1 MKIWNRSVSNKGYLL
16 LLIFF
21 SFCFLPF
28 QTAEGAEKILLLN
41 RDILDKSLQIGTD
54 FMISHQNN
62 EGNFNYEYDW
72 IKGTFTKGD
81 SEVRQAGAAWGL
93 ALIYHETGQDIVLKA
108 LERALSFFEGHSR
121 VTPNGER
128 YISYPGASEGSTG
141 TVALCALAHIELL
154 RSLEEKGIPEKERVD
169 QYRSVLDGYIAF
181 LVKAR
186 DKNGLWHS
194 RYSTLTGKPYGP
206 SSPYFDGE
214 SLLALTKAVKY
225 LGMKYLIP
233 VIISSAES
241 GYVLNVREALEKDPD
256 SNITKGYFQWAS
268 MSYYELADLGLDNSD
283 SYGERLMELSDWMI
297 DVHKTLRRTRNTA
310 YAYEGIIHAY
320 QWARTKDYSSKAD
333 KYRDTIER
341 GLGKLS
347 TWQVGSPVANSF
359 IRKHPTADPLA
370 IGGVQNH
377 RSESPL
383 RIDVT
388 QHQMHAVILA
398 RRYVFDK

>member
-1 MKIWNRSVSNKGYLL
+1 MKIWNRSVSNNKYLL
-16 LLIFF
+16 FLIFF
-21 SFCFLPF
+21 SLYFLHF
-28 QTAEGAEKILLLN
+28 QTAEGTEKIIQLD
-41 RDILDKSLQIGTD
+41 RRILDKSLQIGTD
-54 FMISHQNN
+54 FMISHQKN

-72 IKGTFTKGD
+72 INKTFTKGD

-93 ALIYHETGQDIVLKA
+93 ALIYSETGQDKVLKA
-108 LERALSFFEGHSR
+108 LEKALFFFEDNSR
-121 VTPNGER
+121 VTLNGER

-154 RSLEEKGIPEKERVD
+154 SSLEEGILEKERMD
-169 QYRSVLDGYIAF
+169 HYRTVLDGYLAF

-186 DKNGLWHS
+186 DNNGLWHRS
-194 RYSTLTGKPYGP
+194 YSTLTGKPYGP

-225 LGMKYLIP
+225 LGMKELVP

-241 GYVLNVREALEKDPD
+241 GYVLNVREALEKNPD
-256 SNITKGYFQWAS
+256 SNTTKGYFQWAS
-268 MSYYELADLGLDNSD
+268 MSYYELAELGLDNSD

-320 QWARTKDYSSKAD
+320 QWARVKGYSLKAE
-333 KYRDTIER
+333 KYRDTIEK

-377 RSESPL
+377 GSESLL